1 MPNFHIITLCVVIYL
16 FIVTSPFLINKS
28 SLLIFYIFSGIAF
41 SVDTDLKETEKA
53 FESEFNKI
61 YFDPADEKAAGAYLI
76 VMGSTIHFFLPKA
89 IFSEFKKDLQK

>member
-16 FIVTSPFLINKS
+16 FIVTSPFLINMS
-28 SLLIFYIFSGIAF
+28 SLLIFYIFSGIAL

-61 YFDPADEKAAGAYLI
+61 YFDPADEKAAG
-76 VMGSTIHFFLPKA
+76 T
-89 IFSEFKKDLQK
+89 